1 MKKRN
6 VLALALAAGLVFGGQ
21 AYAEAGE
28 YDLKEEAQT
37 AAANALL
44 EEGQVNNAYDL
55 EQTSSGKW
63 TYVLKIT
70 ETEEPKGEDKKE
82 EDKKDEKK
90 SVPLTKI
97 EDIAKPN
104 KKEET
109 PVGDNE
115 NGFVTKEA
123 AEAAAKKALE
133 GDEINKGYKISEYN
147 GKFYYELTAHEEL
160 PDAPV
165 EKEEEEKE
173 APYAKY
179 DAKATEKTFNFDLGF
194 KTEEEAI
201 KQAEALVKNSEIN
214 KGYNVTMGADGR
226 YYIQLSPL
234 AEKTKGLERKP
245 VEKTED
251 KKEAKAPVKANTN
264 VKTGVAGLTGV
275 VATLAAASAALF
287 KSKRR

>member
-1 MKKRN
+1 MKKSK
-6 VLALALAAGLVFGGQ
+6 VLALALAAGLVLGGQ
-21 AYAEAGE
+21 AYAEGDEPNPAAPVVNE
-28 YDLKEEAQT
+28 PTDQKDPADQKDPTDQKDPADQKDPTDQKDPADQKDL
-37 AAANALL
+37 
-44 EEGQVNNAYDL
+44 GNN
-55 EQTSSGKW
+55 
-63 TYVLKIT
+63 
-70 ETEEPKGEDKKE
+70 ED
-82 EDKKDEKK
+82 
-90 SVPLTKI
+90 
-97 EDIAKPN
+97 
-104 KKEET
+104 
-109 PVGDNE
+109 
-115 NGFVTKEA
+115 GFSTKEA
-123 AEAAAKKALE
+123 AEEAAKKALE
-133 GDEINKGYKISEYN
+133 SDEINKGYKVSEYN

-160 PDAPV
+160 PDAPI
-165 EKEEEEKE
+165 EKEEEKEE

-234 AEKTKGLERKP
+234 SEKTKGLERKP
-245 VEKTED
+245 VE
-251 KKEAKAPVKANTN
+251 EAKEEKAPAKASTN

>member
-1 MKKRN
+1 MKKSK

-44 EEGQVNNAYDL
+44 EEGQVNNDYDL
-55 EQTSSGKW
+55 VQTSSGKW

-70 ETEEPKGEDKKE
+70 KPEPK
-82 EDKKDEKK
+82 
-90 SVPLTKI
+90 P
-97 EDIAKPN
+97 
-104 KKEET
+104 T
-109 PVGDNE
+109 PDPEPTPDPQPDLGNNVD
-115 NGFVTKEA
+115 GFKTKEA

-133 GDEINKGYKISEYN
+133 NDEINKGYKISEYN

-179 DAKATEKTFNFDLGF
+179 DPKATEKTFNFDLGF
-194 KTEEEAI
+194 KTEKEAI